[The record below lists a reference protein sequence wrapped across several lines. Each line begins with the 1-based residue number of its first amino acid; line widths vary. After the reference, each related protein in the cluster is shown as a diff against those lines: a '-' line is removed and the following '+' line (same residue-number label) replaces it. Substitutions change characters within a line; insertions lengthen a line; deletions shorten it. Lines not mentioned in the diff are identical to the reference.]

1 MTACQASFSNSSID
15 SGLLVAEGGYELTAA
30 KCVQCICTDAPQY
43 VAELSFSLL
52 TLISLR
58 TWYIVCIFLGCGLI
72 TVNLFDKKIIEVDL
86 HLYIQFNVCAI
97 AQFVIL
103 VVMLANVDE

>member
-1 MTACQASFSNSSID
+1 MMFQRDHEIVTMFLSLLCNKQTNKGFGSMTACQASFSQSSID

-52 TLISLR
+52 TLISL
-58 TWYIVCIFLGCGLI
+58 
-72 TVNLFDKKIIEVDL
+72 
-86 HLYIQFNVCAI
+86 
-97 AQFVIL
+97 
-103 VVMLANVDE
+103 